1 LRRVL
6 LFDGLNA
13 LIRNWA
19 VCPQLDVNGNH
30 VGGLVGTLRTVKACV
45 REFKPDLAVMCW
57 DGKGGS
63 TKRRS
68 IYSDYKA
75 GRKPRVNR
83 HYDFETVEDSKAN
96 LRMQFLKTQEY
107 LTLLGVPQ
115 IEIEGVEA
123 DDVIAYCCMVLEGTE
138 RIVVSTD
145 KDFLQLVSPGVS
157 VWSPTK
163 RLMYT
168 EPRVKEEFGV
178 IPQNFALLKSLIGDG
193 SDNIPGIKGMGTKTV
208 AKLFPFLAE
217 REATLDEVISHAEA
231 GDPKNAK
238 LRAVVEGR
246 ELLTENLSLMQLS
259 SPIIG
264 AHAGRLIRLSLEQ
277 VPAPASSPE
286 VRMALLRDG
295 VQFPDSDLFS
305 VFRELSLRSRPREST
320 ETPES

>member
-168 EPRVKEEFGV
+168 EPKVKEEFGV